1 MKIDLHTLAIAIC
14 LSNFLQ
20 VIILFFQYGLNK
32 NQNGLIWWALGSVSL
47 TMGFGVNVLRDTP
60 AFEQIAIVANNALFV
75 SAFAFF
81 YIGVLRFFDQRTR
94 YEWLKAFCTLIILCV
109 ICVIYFT
116 YINNDM
122 VVRRVSVSV
131 TIVTISFLTARAFL
145 LHRNRSVKMSAY
157 FLATVFLANGCF
169 FIVRALVLLTG
180 YQAADFFTPSAIL
193 TATFLIILV
202 TSTLATFG
210 FVFLLNQ
217 RLNAQYLEAKEHFE
231 LIFETSPNAVLI
243 SRLSDGCLLE
253 INEGF
258 TEMTGFTRA
267 DVIGKSTIEVNI
279 WKNPSDRQNLIAL
292 LDEKGFCK
300 NIESVFRRK
309 DGTEFIGLI
318 SARLVDMYGT
328 WHIIS
333 ETSDITERIAAEEA
347 LRDSEAR
354 YRLIVDTASEGILT
368 LDSDLRI
375 IFVNRQ
381 MASMLGYSIEEML
394 GQKFEFFLPED
405 QLSENQEQM
414 KIRAQGQ
421 DSTYERCFR
430 RKDGTMLW
438 ILVSAKAI
446 IDAEGRFAGS
456 FAMFI
461 DINERKLLEESILL
475 HNRRLQ
481 LLLSLAQMKETEMQV
496 ILDQALEYAIQLT
509 SSTIGYIYYYNEVE
523 QQFVLNSW
531 SKDVMKECTIVE
543 PQTVYQLN
551 STGIWGEAVR
561 QRKPVMVNDFQAD
574 NPLKKGYPE
583 GHVHLQ
589 RFLTVPVFS
598 DGDIVAVI
606 GVSNKSEPYDDI
618 DVLQLN
624 LLAESIWS
632 ISRMKDDE
640 RRIRQYAVELKK
652 LNSTK
657 DMFFSIIAH
666 DLRGPFNGIIN
677 LSRILKDSVK
687 NSDTAA
693 IAEYVAL
700 IHESGKS
707 VYTLL
712 ENLLEWSRIQMDK
725 VEFKPG
731 NLVFGDVLN
740 HTLQL
745 LKDQSMNKHIAIEHF
760 SNVVD
765 VYADENMLAS
775 ILRNLISNAIKFT
788 PQSGTVTIRA
798 LDNEHNVE
806 ISVTDTGTG
815 IDPELQDRLFKLSE
829 NITVQGTEGEKGTG
843 LGLLLCQEFIEVHGG
858 TIKIE
863 SEIGKGSVF
872 VFTLPKPG
880 SKQ

>member
-1 MKIDLHTLAIAIC
+1 MKIDLHTLTIAIC

-20 VIILFFQYGLNK
+20 VIILFSQYRLNK
-32 NQNGLIWWALGSVSL
+32 NQNGLIWWALGNVSL
-47 TMGFGVNVLRDTP
+47 TMGFGINILRDTP
-60 AFEQIAIVANNALFV
+60 AFEQIAIVANNAFFI

-81 YIGVLRFFDQRTR
+81 HVGVLRFFGQRTR
-94 YEWLKAFCTLIILCV
+94 HEWLTAFCALIIV
-109 ICVIYFT
+109 WIIYFT

-131 TIVTISFLTARAFL
+131 ILVTISFLTARAFL
-145 LHRNRSVKMSAY
+145 LHRNRSVAASAY
-157 FLATVFLANGCF
+157 FLAIVFLANGCF
-169 FIVRALVLLTG
+169 FIVRALALLTG
-180 YQAADFFTPSAIL
+180 YPAADFFTPSVML
-193 TATFLIILV
+193 TATFLVILV

-217 RLNAQYLEAKEHFE
+217 QLTAQYLEAKVHFE
-231 LIFETSPNAVLI
+231 LIFETSPHAILI
-243 SRLSDGCLLE
+243 SRLSDGCMLE
-253 INEGF
+253 INNGF
-258 TEMTGFTRA
+258 TVMTGFTRG
-267 DVIGKSTIEVNI
+267 DVIGKSAIEMNI
-279 WKNPSDRQNLIAL
+279 WKNPSDRQKIITL
-292 LDEKGFCK
+292 LRERGFCRD
-300 NIESVFRRK
+300 IEAVLQRK
-309 DGTEFIGLI
+309 DVTEFIGLI
-318 SARLVDMYGT
+318 SARLIDMHGT
-328 WHIIS
+328 SHIIS

-347 LRDSEAR
+347 LRESEAR
-354 YRLIVDTASEGILT
+354 YRMIVDTASEGILT
-368 LDSDLRI
+368 LDSDARI
-375 IFVNRQ
+375 TFANRQ

-394 GQKFEFFLPED
+394 GQQYEFFLPED
-405 QLSENQEQM
+405 QLSDNREQM

-430 RKDGTMLW
+430 RKDGAMRW

-461 DINERKLLEESILL
+461 DINERKLLEESIML

-481 LLLSLAQMKETEMQV
+481 QLLSLAQMKETEMQV
-496 ILDQALEYAIQLT
+496 VLDQALEYAIQLT
-509 SSTIGYIYYYNEVE
+509 GSTIGYIYYYNEVE

-551 STGIWGEAVR
+551 RTGIWGEAVR

-598 DGDIVAVI
+598 EGDIVAVI
-606 GVSNKSEPYDDI
+606 GVGNKSGPYDDI

-640 RRIRQYAVELKK
+640 RKIRQYALELKK

-677 LSRILKDSVK
+677 LSGLLMDSEK
-687 NSDTAA
+687 KSDTAA
-693 IAEYVAL
+693 VAEYVAL
-700 IHESGKS
+700 IHESGKN

-712 ENLLEWSRIQMDK
+712 ENLLEWARIQMNK
-725 VEFKPG
+725 VEFKPE
-731 NLVFGDVLN
+731 NLVFRDVLN
-740 HTLQL
+740 NTLQL
-745 LKDQSMNKHIAIEHF
+745 LRDQAMNKHISIEQF
-760 SNVVD
+760 SNVAD
-765 VYADENMLAS
+765 VYADANMLAS

-798 LDNEHNVE
+798 LDDEHNVE
-806 ISVTDTGTG
+806 ISVIDTGTG
-815 IDPELQDRLFKLSE
+815 IAPELQERLFKLSE
-829 NITVQGTEGEKGTG
+829 NTTEQGTEGEKGTG
-843 LGLLLCQEFIEVHGG
+843 LGLLLCKEFIEVHGG
-858 TIKIE
+858 AIRIE
-863 SEIGKGSVF
+863 SEEGKGSAF
-872 VFTLPKPG
+872 IFTLPRPEAK
-880 SKQ
+880 